1 VGEHPVGL
9 RSRVLKFF
17 YSAAGFRGMSDPRNQ
32 DLVASRMA
40 ALRRGSRE
48 AVDQLVEW
56 FYPELRKLAAS
67 KMCGERGNHTLQPT
81 ALVNELYLELCRVKR
96 LEERGYEDEQ
106 ERAAF
111 FALAGQVMRRLL
123 IHHARP
129 LARRSSHVS
138 EKQMPE
144 ATVPG
149 VDALQQV
156 EDALARLE
164 AISPRLRQVVEM
176 KVFESLTGEEIA
188 ERLGCS
194 ERTVVSDWNVAKR
207 WLAQGWLGTIET

>member
-1 VGEHPVGL
+1 VQRRVKILLQSIQL
-9 RSRVLKFF
+9 RD
-17 YSAAGFRGMSDPRNQ
+17 MNDPGNH
-32 DLVASRMA
+32 DLVASSMA

-56 FYPELRKLAAS
+56 FYPELRRMAAS
-67 KMCGERGNHTLQPT
+67 KMNRERGNHTLQPT
-81 ALVNELYLELCRVKR
+81 ALVNELYLELLRVKR
-96 LEERGYEDEQ
+96 LGDRGYDDEQ

-129 LARRSSHVS
+129 LARRSTHIP
-138 EKQMPE
+138 EDEMPE
-144 ATVPG
+144 TIVPG

-156 EDALARLE
+156 EDALTRLE
-164 AISPRLRQVVEM
+164 AINPRLRQVVEM

-194 ERTVVSDWNVAKR
+194 LRTVASDWNVAR
-207 WLAQGWLGTIET
+207 HWLARGWLGITGAEI

>member
-1 VGEHPVGL
+1 MNDSGNH
-9 RSRVLKFF
+9 
-17 YSAAGFRGMSDPRNQ
+17 
-32 DLVASRMA
+32 DLVAGSMA

-56 FYPELRKLAAS
+56 FYPELRRLAAS
-67 KMCGERGNHTLQPT
+67 KMNRERGNHTLQPT
-81 ALVNELYLELCRVKR
+81 ALVNELYLELLRVKR
-96 LEERGYEDEQ
+96 LGNRGYEDEQ

-129 LARRSSHVS
+129 LARRSTHVP
-138 EKQMPE
+138 EEEMPE
-144 ATVPG
+144 TTVPG

-164 AISPRLRQVVEM
+164 AINPRLRQVVEM

-194 ERTVVSDWNVAKR
+194 LRTVASDWNIAR
-207 WLAQGWLGTIET
+207 HWLARGWLGTSGADM

>member
-1 VGEHPVGL
+1 
-9 RSRVLKFF
+9 
-17 YSAAGFRGMSDPRNQ
+17 MNDPPNQ
-32 DLVASRMA
+32 DFVASRMA
-40 ALRRGSRE
+40 GLRRGSRE

-67 KMCGERGNHTLQPT
+67 KMSGERGYHTLQPT

-96 LEERGYEDEQ
+96 LEERGYQDEQ

-129 LARRSSHVS
+129 LARRSTHVS
-138 EKQMPE
+138 EEQMPE
-144 ATVPG
+144 APVPG

-176 KVFESLTGEEIA
+176 KLFEGLTGEEIA

-194 ERTVVSDWNVAKR
+194 QRTVASDWNVAR
-207 WLAQGWLGTIET
+207 HWLARGWLGTAET